1 MSSKIDSIKIGDSAA
16 ASLIV
21 QASDTAQALSLR
33 PEDEFPNV
41 FATSRMIALMEIAA
55 SRLMKPMLEEGQLSV
70 GVSLN
75 VRHTAATPIGSRVE
89 ARAIYEGP
97 EGKLYKFRVE
107 AFDEAGPVGAGEHTR
122 AIVSTE
128 RLMAGAS
135 KRKAN

>member
-1 MSSKIDSIKIGDSAA
+1 MKVGDSATA
-16 ASLIV
+16 ELVV
-21 QASDTAQALSLR
+21 QPSDTAQSLALT

-41 FATSRMIALMEIAA
+41 FATSRMIALMEVAA

-89 ARAIYEGP
+89 TRAIYEGP

-128 RLMAGAS
+128 RLLTGAS